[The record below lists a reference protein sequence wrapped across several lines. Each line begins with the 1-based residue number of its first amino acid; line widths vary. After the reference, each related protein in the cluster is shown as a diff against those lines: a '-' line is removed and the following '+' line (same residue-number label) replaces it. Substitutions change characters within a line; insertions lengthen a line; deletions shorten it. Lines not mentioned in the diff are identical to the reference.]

1 MNRPGEQGLA
11 CAWPQLPSQRLRAP
25 TPTLECSRALP
36 CPCRSPGDPWP
47 EEEPAELERRCRR
60 RQAQQESAPAL
71 LSLSLGPFSLPLVPR
86 PHSRARLNDEI
97 AAVAELE
104 VPAGLGAALPLHVCP
119 AVAALQAALAER
131 SPAAAQQLAAAGEPV
146 DAAFYAR
153 WLKARGGC
161 VELAAAGIAA
171 HAAWRTAFLA
181 QAVDAVPANQAGS
194 SSSGSSEAATSTGV
208 PEAAI
213 VDELAAGKAF
223 LQGLDSHGCPVIV
236 VQAARWVLPA
246 GAASALHCPR
256 LVARQASALRA
267 SCHRTGHTEQGNCR
281 PGA

>member
-1 MNRPGEQGLA
+1 M
-11 CAWPQLPSQRLRAP
+11 
-25 TPTLECSRALP
+25 
-36 CPCRSPGDPWP
+36 
-47 EEEPAELERRCRR
+47 ERRCRR
-60 RQAQQESAPAL
+60 RQVQPESAPAL
-71 LSLSLGPFSLPLVPR
+71 LSLSLGPFSLPLLPR
-86 PHSRARLNDEI
+86 PHFRVLSDDDR

-104 VPAGLGAALPLHVCP
+104 APAGLGAALPLHVCP

-131 SPAAAQQLAAAGEPV
+131 SPAAAQQLAAAGELV

-161 VELAAAGIAA
+161 VEAAAAGIAA
-171 HAAWRTAFLA
+171 HAAWRTAFLT
-181 QAVDAVPANQAGS
+181 QAAGAVPADHSGS
-194 SSSGSSEAATSTGV
+194 SSSGSEAATSTGV

-213 VDELAAGKAF
+213 ADELAAGKAF